1 MSITVF
7 RTPKAGRTL
16 HPWVHLGLN
25 HGRTSAKVGYE
36 STAKGETFK
45 GTEMSRRSVADLI
58 SKTLIKPTLHMRA
71 HLGFNKPNTDGDRPS
86 FY

>member
-25 HGRTSAKVGYE
+25 QGRTSAKVGYE
-36 STAKGETFK
+36 TTDKGETFK
-45 GTEMSRRSVADLI
+45 GTGVSRRSVADLI
-58 SKTLIKPTLHMRA
+58 SKTILNPTLHSHA
-71 HLGFNKPNTDGDRPS
+71 HLGVDKPNTDGDRPS